1 MTNKIE
7 SEYSYSVAS
16 TCRSCLSSN
25 LQSALRLNDMPP
37 GDKYGATRLHA
48 TGMAVPS
55 SIYMCQ
61 KCRHIQMETSI
72 DPAYLYSSY
81 LSRPATTNSN
91 LSDIYVAY
99 AEKIKELAGG
109 GEVLEIG
116 SNDGLFLEHLSKIG
130 VTCTGIEPAL
140 NLHDY
145 AVKTRKVKSINKY
158 FNKEI
163 LNLYAPNSRSLIFAN
178 HSISNIDNIREV
190 GDLVSELLKPN
201 GIFILQT
208 FYQIEVLK
216 QHLLENYNHEHL
228 SYFTVTTLASHFR
241 QFGLEIFDAEL
252 VNAKGGSIRCF
263 FRKTDSSSSIEKASG
278 LNLILKEE
286 ETFYK
291 NIDDHFMMTQEYIY
305 KRQNKLN
312 EIFSKYNKN
321 KKIGAFGTSIGATV
335 FLNQF
340 GIGEKIDTF
349 FDDDQLRQN
358 LVSPQFYIPVLPG
371 NHLNANEYSICLIT
385 APLYAKNII
394 KKNQAFIENGGIFV
408 TFWPEIKVI
417 SEVNQI

>member
-1 MTNKIE
+1 MHI
-7 SEYSYSVAS
+7 EYSYTVAA
-16 TCRSCLSSN
+16 TCRSCLSPK
-25 LQSALRLNDMPP
+25 LQSVLKLNDMPP
-37 GDKYGATRLHA
+37 GDKYGATKLM
-48 TGMAVPS
+48 TVGMSVPS

-61 KCRHIQMETSI
+61 NCGHIQMETSI

-99 AEKIKELAGG
+99 AEKIKNLANG

-130 VTCTGIEPAL
+130 ANCSGIEPAL
-140 NLHDY
+140 NLHEY
-145 AVKTRKVKSINKY
+145 AVNTRKVKSVNKY
-158 FNKEI
+158 FNRDI
-163 LNLYAPNSRSLIFAN
+163 LNLYSPESKALVFAN

-190 GDLVSELLKPN
+190 GEVVSQILKPN
-201 GIFILQT
+201 GVFVLQT

-228 SYFTVTTLASHFR
+228 SYFTVTSLASHFK

-263 FRKTDSSSSIEKASG
+263 FKKIELNSSTPLNKSNNLGLLLADEK
-278 LNLILKEE
+278 E
-286 ETFYK
+286 FYK
-291 NIDDHFMMTQEYIY
+291 TIDTHFMKTREYITQ
-305 KRQNKLN
+305 RQSKLN
-312 EIFSKYNKN
+312 EIFLKFNKN
-321 KKIGAFGTSIGATV
+321 KKIGAFGTSIGASV

-340 GIGEKIDTF
+340 DIGGKVDAF

-358 LVSPQFYIPVLPG
+358 LFSPEFFIPVLPG
-371 NHLNANEYSICLIT
+371 DALNAEEYSICLIT

-394 KKNQAFIENGGIFV
+394 SKNKAYLERGGLFV
-408 TFWPEIKVI
+408 TFWPEVKVI
-417 SEVNQI
+417 SSVDEI